1 MDSESKI
8 TARYLRILSYSVLAF
23 TLAFLINNVLTV
35 WVDWPGVKK
44 IFSHYELFGFKQKA
58 LQGSEL
64 NYGYLQIGIYLICI
78 AGVILYVFKTYSQT
92 LEHDSEILS
101 KFSAYLVRSSF
112 WAVFL
117 VGVADFIISFMV
129 VERLWEAIFSPEVKA
144 FMVKAPER
152 ITFIHFPIILGSFII
167 GYFTKSVGFIWLAV
181 LVVLSEFV
189 IVLSRFIFSYEQAFQ
204 GDLVRFWY
212 AALYLF
218 ASAYALIHEGHVRV
232 DVLYSSFSERK
243 KAWTNTIGSA
253 LLGVP
258 LCLIVIFY
266 GLNGKASII
275 NGPVVAFEVTQ
286 QGSNGLYLLYLMAVY
301 LAVFAVTML
310 LQFTSYFMSSSHKL
324 LQDEEE
330 MNISNVNKANDVS
343 IENIE
348 SSSK

>member
-1 MDSESKI
+1 MSSENSKMSL
-8 TARYLRILSYSVLAF
+8 YLRIASYSVLAF

-35 WVDWPGVKK
+35 WIDWPGVKK
-44 IFSHYELFGFKQKA
+44 IFSHYEMFGFKKKA
-58 LQGSEL
+58 LDGSTL
-64 NYGYLQIGIYLICI
+64 SYGLMQIGVYLICI
-78 AGVILYVFKTYSQT
+78 VAVIIYVFKTYSQT
-92 LEHDSEILS
+92 LERDSEILS
-101 KFSAYLVRSSF
+101 NFSAYLVRSSF

-144 FMVKAPER
+144 FMVKSPER
-152 ITFIHFPIILGSFII
+152 ITFIHFPIILISFVI

-181 LVVLSEFV
+181 LVVVSEFI

-243 KAWTNTIGSA
+243 KAWTNLLGSA

-258 LCLIVIFY
+258 LVLIVLFL

-310 LQFTSYFMSSSHKL
+310 LQFTSYFMGSSYKIL
-324 LQDEEE
+324 
-330 MNISNVNKANDVS
+330 NGK
-343 IENIE
+343 EN
-348 SSSK
+348 

>member
-152 ITFIHFPIILGSFII
+152 LTFIHFPIIFGSFII

-243 KAWTNTIGSA
+243 KAWTNSIGSA

-330 MNISNVNKANDVS
+330 MNISNVNKENDVS
-343 IENIE
+343 IENIQ
-348 SSSK
+348 SSK